1 LTSAKAARFGALP
14 FALLTRSRIPF
25 SSFEAA
31 VKERQVLDEKYVV
44 IRPLGSGSTGSLYE
58 AENLLLG
65 KRVAIKMINPALAR
79 RPGVAERVMTK
90 AREAA
95 GLDHSNI
102 ASVLDL
108 GEIEGTP
115 YIVTEQLSGHS
126 LEREIDSESS
136 VSIPAACDLI
146 LQVLAALDY
155 AHGNGVVH
163 GALHPNNVLI
173 AYPRPGLPW
182 IKVTDFGLFQ
192 ALEDVHGDGP
202 NPAPAGGYRAPE
214 YAQNQDIDQRAD
226 VYSAAAL
233 LHALLHGVPPGI
245 EAESSSRVPAE
256 LTKILADALRPR
268 PEDRIESAQ
277 ALANLLAPFAQEP
290 MRGPDVRLSSPP
302 SIRWVNGSSPP
313 AQPAV
318 SNVSGPPP
326 SMPWRAS
333 AVAEVAAEPLFQ
345 HSFVTES
352 LLRNP
357 RFPSDGVSP
366 WAKRW
371 RSLRANIAAHP
382 SVGAAWLFA
391 LASVGAGIACA
402 LLAAW
407 LQ

>member
-1 LTSAKAARFGALP
+1 
-14 FALLTRSRIPF
+14 
-25 SSFEAA
+25 

-79 RPGVAERVMTK
+79 RPGVAQRVLSK

-95 GLDHSNI
+95 SLDHPNI
-102 ASVLDL
+102 ASLLDL
-108 GEIEGTP
+108 GEIEGAP

-126 LEREIDSESS
+126 LEREIDDTSS
-136 VSIPAACDLI
+136 ATVAAACDLV

-155 AHGNGVVH
+155 AHANGVVH

-173 AYPRPGLPW
+173 AFPRPGLPW
-182 IKVTDFGLFQ
+182 VKVTDFGLFQ

-202 NPAPAGGYRAPE
+202 HPAPAGGYRAPE
-214 YAQNQDIDQRAD
+214 YALSQEIDERAD

-233 LHALLHGVPPGI
+233 LHALLHGVPPGT
-245 EAESSSRVPAE
+245 EAESSSRVPDE
-256 LTKILADALRPR
+256 LTRILAAALKPN
-268 PEDRIESAQ
+268 PKDRIESAQ
-277 ALANLLAPFAQEP
+277 ELANRLAPFAQEP
-290 MRGPDVRLSSPP
+290 ARPLELRLSSPP
-302 SIRWVNGSSPP
+302 SIRWVNASSPTS
-313 AQPAV
+313 QIVV
-318 SNVSGPPP
+318 SNPSGAAPSVSLP
-326 SMPWRAS
+326 AS
-333 AVAEVAAEPLFQ
+333 TAIETSIQAPVQAPFRNSV
-345 HSFVTES
+345 VTES

-357 RFPSDGVSP
+357 RFPSAGASP

-371 RSLRANIAAHP
+371 RTLRTNLAEHP
-382 SVGAAWLFA
+382 SVGAAWVFA

>member
-1 LTSAKAARFGALP
+1 MFE
-14 FALLTRSRIPF
+14 LLTRAGVPF

-31 VKERQVLDEKYVV
+31 VKERQVVDEKYVV
-44 IRPLGSGSTGSLYE
+44 IRPLGSGPTGSLYE

-79 RPGVAERVMTK
+79 RPGVAEKVMSK

-95 GLDHSNI
+95 GLDHPNI
-102 ASVLDL
+102 ASLLDL
-108 GEIEGTP
+108 GELEGTP
-115 YIVTEQLSGHS
+115 YIVTEQLGGHS
-126 LEREIDSESS
+126 LEREIDSASPTP
-136 VSIPAACDLI
+136 IAAACDLI
-146 LQVLAALDY
+146 MQVLAALDY
-155 AHGNGVVH
+155 AHANGVVH

-182 IKVTDFGLFQ
+182 VKVTDFGLFQ

-202 NPAPAGGYRAPE
+202 NPVGGYRAPE
-214 YAQNQDIDQRAD
+214 YAQNQNIDQRAD

-256 LTKILADALRPR
+256 LTRVLADALRPR

-277 ALANLLAPFAQEP
+277 ALANRLSPFAQEP

-302 SIRWVNGSSPP
+302 SIRWVNASAPPPQSSV
-313 AQPAV
+313 A
-318 SNVSGPPP
+318 NVSGPAPLQ
-326 SMPWRAS
+326 PWQPIGG
-333 AVAEVAAEPLFQ
+333 AEAALEPTFQ
-345 HSFVTES
+345 QPFVTES

-357 RFPSDGVSP
+357 RFPSDTASP

-371 RSLRANIAAHP
+371 RLLRSNLASHP